1 MLAQLTRR
9 PFIEIPQTPGSF
21 PPAANFNVYDTPW
34 SVAHQYGLVLY
45 CPAKFSQA
53 HIRLNHHIV
62 GIELDPGIIALR
74 IDRGPAATSIQ
85 KFRTFYFVPAG
96 SALEFQK
103 ETPIEH
109 LLLTFDPQFTSRPL
123 QLPDRVL
130 DGMVDHLFAAK
141 AMALR
146 RQFLMGEE
154 VSLLACELARVA
166 LAAVSGAYRSNA
178 YREASASVSQ
188 GINLERIR
196 RALAFINGH
205 GAGKA
210 SVADV
215 ADAVGDVSPF
225 HFAHTFEAVLGQP
238 PHQYMLDQRVRR
250 AREMLMTESA
260 SITDIAYA
268 VGFSSHAHMTRTFR
282 RRLGVTPA
290 QLRMS
295 AVIRKSD

>member
-9 PFIEIPQTPGSF
+9 PFIEIPQTRGSF
-21 PPAANFNVYDTPW
+21 PPAANFSVHETPW
-34 SVAHQYGLVLY
+34 SVAHQYGVVFY
-45 CPAKFSQA
+45 CPASFSRA

-62 GIELDPGIIALR
+62 GIELDPGVIALR

-96 SALEFQK
+96 SSLEFQK

-109 LLLTFDPQFTSRPL
+109 ILLTFDPQFTNRPL
-123 QLPDRVL
+123 QLPDRVI
-130 DGMVDHLFAAK
+130 DGMVNHMFAAK

-146 RQFLMGEE
+146 RRFLMGEE
-154 VSLLACELARVA
+154 VSQPGCELARVA
-166 LAAVSGAYRSNA
+166 LEAVSSAYQSNA
-178 YREASASVSQ
+178 YREVSASVSH
-188 GINLERIR
+188 GINAERIR

-205 GAGKA
+205 HFGKL

-215 ADAVGDVSPF
+215 ADAVGDISAC
-225 HFAHTFEAVLGQP
+225 HFAHTFEAMLGQP
-238 PHQYMLDQRVRR
+238 PHQYMLEQRVRR

-268 VGFSSHAHMTRTFR
+268 VGFSSHAHMTRTFS
-282 RRLGVTPA
+282 RRLGVTPV
-290 QLRMS
+290 QLRISGMARES
-295 AVIRKSD
+295 V

>member
-21 PPAANFNVYDTPW
+21 SPAANFNVYETPW
-34 SVAHQYGLVLY
+34 SVAHQYGLALY
-45 CPAKFSQA
+45 CPARFSRA

-62 GIELDPGIIALR
+62 GIELDPGIVALR
-74 IDRGPAATSIQ
+74 IDRGPTATSIQ

-109 LLLTFDPQFTSRPL
+109 VLLTFDPQFTNRL
-123 QLPDRVL
+123 LELPDRVL
-130 DGMVDHLFAAK
+130 DGMVDRVFAAK

-154 VSLLACELARVA
+154 VSLHACELARVA
-166 LAAVSGAYRSNA
+166 LGAVAGAYRSNA
-178 YREASASVSQ
+178 YREVSDSVRQ
-188 GINLERIR
+188 GINSERIR

-205 GAGKA
+205 GIGKVT
-210 SVADV
+210 VADV
-215 ADAVGDVSPF
+215 ADAVGDISPF
-225 HFAHTFEAVLGQP
+225 HFAHTFEATLGQP
-238 PHQYMLDQRVRR
+238 PHQYMLEQRVRR

-290 QLRMS
+290 QLRLS
-295 AVIRKSD
+295 GVTRGSD